1 MQRQKPAND
10 KQKPALRIIPG
21 GPTVVVP
28 PAESPGPVAGDAAKP
43 RPKSNL
49 GKLMSAYADAIDRD
63 VKLLLDL

>member
-1 MQRQKPAND
+1 MQGQKPANE

-21 GPTVVVP
+21 GPASVVTPEAPKAPVP
-28 PAESPGPVAGDAAKP
+28 GDGAKP

-49 GKLMSAYADAIDRD
+49 GRLLSAYADAIDSD